1 MNACVRAKSFQLCP
15 TLCDPM
21 DYIAHRAPLSMGFS
35 RQEYWCGLPCPPP
48 GDLLRSGT
56 EPLSLVFPALT
67 GGFFTTGS
75 GSSTTGKPTQVN
87 RGLQSNLSKRR
98 LPEERKV
105 CQETGGK
112 VKVSSEAAK
121 QSLLGGSDQA
131 PSGNTLFTGE
141 ESFRESFWDDNGA
154 GLVTK
159 LQCQKGKGLFQIL
172 KNINTASQPAAIN
185 AKGDHTT
192 HTHVHTHRMRKRVNR
207 KLEP

>member
-1 MNACVRAKSFQLCP
+1 MERLKC
-15 TLCDPM
+15 
-21 DYIAHRAPLSMGFS
+21 
-35 RQEYWCGLPCPPP
+35 
-48 GDLLRSGT
+48 
-56 EPLSLVFPALT
+56 
-67 GGFFTTGS
+67 
-75 GSSTTGKPTQVN
+75 
-87 RGLQSNLSKRR
+87 LQKQQNKFCL
-98 LPEERKV
+98 
-105 CQETGGK
+105 
-112 VKVSSEAAK
+112 EAA
-121 QSLLGGSDQA
+121 DQA

-159 LQCQKGKGLFQIL
+159 LQCQKGEGLFQIL